1 MGGALLTA
9 LGICLVAEGLM
20 PLIAPRSWREMFERM
35 LRFSDGQL
43 RFFGLLFVLGGLL
56 LIWF

>member
-9 LGICLVAEGLM
+9 LGIFLLAEGLL
-20 PLIAPRSWREMFERM
+20 PLIAPRSWRQMFERM

-43 RFFGLLFVLGGLL
+43 RFVGLMFVLGGLL

>member
-9 LGICLVAEGLM
+9 LGIFLVAEGLL
-20 PLIAPRSWREMFERM
+20 PLIAPRRWREMFERM

-43 RFFGLLFVLGGLL
+43 RFFGLLFVGGGLL
-56 LIWF
+56 LIVL